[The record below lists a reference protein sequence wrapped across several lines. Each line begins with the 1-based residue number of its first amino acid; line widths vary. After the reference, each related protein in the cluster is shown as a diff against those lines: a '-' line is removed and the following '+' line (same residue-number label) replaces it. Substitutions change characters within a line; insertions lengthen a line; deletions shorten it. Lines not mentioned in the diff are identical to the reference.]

1 MFISKLVFYNFNRPG
16 SYNQMARIYVDNL
29 GYHRGAVCGGVIAYL
44 LIKVLLKRRNAL
56 YGLLY
61 GLAAGFIIGLVNG
74 LLTDTAGFCVI
85 IGVVL
90 GPVGGLILAWIFLKV
105 YKPE

>member
-1 MFISKLVFYNFNRPG
+1 
-16 SYNQMARIYVDNL
+16 MARIYVDNL

-74 LLTDTAGFCVI
+74 LLTDTAGFWCYNRSCFGASGWFNLGLDFFE
-85 IGVVL
+85 GV
-90 GPVGGLILAWIFLKV
+90 
-105 YKPE
+105 